1 MKDLKYIILIIVVI
15 VTIVAFQPMC
25 YAEETGAGGQNGKTN
40 SSNKVNGDDVKA
52 TIIPV
57 INILTS
63 IGIIVLVAVTIVM
76 GIKYLFASP
85 EQAAKLKTQLIGL
98 AISAF
103 VILGATAIWKI
114 VYKVISSTNL

>member
-1 MKDLKYIILIIVVI
+1 MH
-15 VTIVAFQPMC
+15 FQI
-25 YAEETGAGGQNGKTN
+25 GKTN